1 MARSKIWR
9 KLFVFVLLIAMLSS
23 GVIGYWG
30 YYNAKKSLETE
41 TIKHLVSI
49 RDIKKAQIEN
59 YMFERLSNT
68 EVLASADIF
77 RTYLEEI
84 SQIAES
90 QIDSMD
96 SRKSNK
102 MFAQRFNKIAN
113 VIIDKMG
120 FYDIFIIDAKGNIIQ
135 TIAKED
141 DLGTN
146 LVSGKYKD
154 TSLVRVFK
162 RGLITQ
168 RRERRLW

>member
-1 MARSKIWR
+1 
-9 KLFVFVLLIAMLSS
+9 
-23 GVIGYWG
+23 
-30 YYNAKKSLETE
+30 
-41 TIKHLVSI
+41 
-49 RDIKKAQIEN
+49 
-59 YMFERLSNT
+59 MFERLSNT